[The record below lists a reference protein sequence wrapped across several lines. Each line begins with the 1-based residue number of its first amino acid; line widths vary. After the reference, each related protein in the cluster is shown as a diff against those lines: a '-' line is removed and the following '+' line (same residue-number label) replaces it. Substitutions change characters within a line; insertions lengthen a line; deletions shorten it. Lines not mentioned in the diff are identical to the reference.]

1 MNKLL
6 DDIPLEALSWAK
18 ACRDCVQIF
27 LMICLHLIHFSLVIW
42 VRWQSWHNP
51 SSGSNK
57 NNVNKLPRFLSEIFK
72 RTKWIEW
79 C

>member
-42 VRWQSWHNP
+42 VRWQSWH
-51 SSGSNK
+51 
-57 NNVNKLPRFLSEIFK
+57 
-72 RTKWIEW
+72 
-79 C
+79 